1 MHQVLLIAGTRPEA
15 IKLAPVLLALRRSQ
29 SLRPLLC
36 STGQHKE
43 MLRQAWQA
51 FGLQPDIDMH
61 TMTNAQTLA
70 GLSARLFAA
79 IDAELEANRPDF
91 LLVQG
96 DTTTVMVAATCA
108 FYRNIPV
115 GHVEAGLRSH
125 DLAKPFP
132 EEFNRRVVSLT
143 TALHFAPTEGAAQ
156 NLYAE
161 GVVKEQVIVTGN
173 TVVDALRLMR
183 ERVRETP
190 PALPIGLA
198 GVVQEGRPLVLI
210 TVHRRELSTK
220 GLNSICEAV
229 EGMARDFPQIAFVW
243 PVHLNPCIKDTVT
256 AKLGSIPN
264 ILLTAPLEYPV
275 FVFLLDR
282 CHFVLSDSGG
292 IQEEAPSFGKQV
304 LVLREVTERPEAV
317 DAGFCRLL
325 GSDAL
330 AIRAA
335 ADRLLRAERPI
346 RINAPN
352 PFGDGHSAE
361 RIVQKIEMLLGC
373 NSVQ

>member
-1 MHQVLLIAGTRPEA
+1 M
-15 IKLAPVLLALRRSQ
+15 
-29 SLRPLLC
+29 
-36 STGQHKE
+36 
-43 MLRQAWQA
+43 
-51 FGLQPDIDMH
+51 
-61 TMTNAQTLA
+61 
-70 GLSARLFAA
+70 
-79 IDAELEANRPDF
+79 
-91 LLVQG
+91 
-96 DTTTVMVAATCA
+96 
-108 FYRNIPV
+108 
-115 GHVEAGLRSH
+115 EAGLRSH

-352 PFGDGHSAE
+352 PFGDGHAAE
-361 RIVQKIEMLLGC
+361 RIVQKIEMILGC

>member
-1 MHQVLLIAGTRPEA
+1 M
-15 IKLAPVLLALRRSQ
+15 
-29 SLRPLLC
+29 
-36 STGQHKE
+36 
-43 MLRQAWQA
+43 
-51 FGLQPDIDMH
+51 
-61 TMTNAQTLA
+61 
-70 GLSARLFAA
+70 
-79 IDAELEANRPDF
+79 
-91 LLVQG
+91 
-96 DTTTVMVAATCA
+96 
-108 FYRNIPV
+108 
-115 GHVEAGLRSH
+115 
-125 DLAKPFP
+125 
-132 EEFNRRVVSLT
+132 
-143 TALHFAPTEGAAQ
+143 
-156 NLYAE
+156 
-161 GVVKEQVIVTGN
+161 
-173 TVVDALRLMR
+173 
-183 ERVRETP
+183 
-190 PALPIGLA
+190 
-198 GVVQEGRPLVLI
+198 QEGRPLVLI

-352 PFGDGHSAE
+352 PFGDGHAAE
-361 RIVQKIEMLLGC
+361 RNCTKDRDDSWLQQCAVTLNRHKAIMHSFLYNIWGTRYLTNSLPLCRVQKVGRQILPKLRTLRQGGKAAFFPNVEL
-373 NSVQ
+373 